1 MPIYEY
7 RCESCQNSFEALV
20 TRSEPQAE
28 CPGCGSQNLA
38 REMSVF
44 ASSVQRQAARRKPRV
59 LRRCRADAAAAAA
72 ATDFPFHWGR
82 SVAWGDPLN
91 PPNVNRY
98 SISVKI

>member
-44 ASSVQRQAARRKPRV
+44 ASSVERRKRRRPDRGSRPAPRG
-59 LRRCRADAAAAAA
+59 CGSGCGC
-72 ATDFPFHWGR
+72 H
-82 SVAWGDPLN
+82 
-91 PPNVNRY
+91 
-98 SISVKI
+98 

>member
-7 RCESCQNSFEALV
+7 RCESCQSSFEALV

-44 ASSVQRQAARRKPRV
+44 ASSVSGGNGAAQTASPAPAPRG
-59 LRRCRADAAAAAA
+59 CGSGCGC
-72 ATDFPFHWGR
+72 H
-82 SVAWGDPLN
+82 
-91 PPNVNRY
+91 
-98 SISVKI
+98 